1 MNALNM
7 SHNMPKLAYMVC
19 LCAVFTACRSSVQLV
34 DTEVPVPAIR
44 IDTVRVVE
52 TERVFVESPCDTGA
66 ILDELCKGEAS
77 GESDGVEWKF
87 RYEKVAREN
96 RVQGVLIRRL
106 ADSVHVLVS
115 KPATTVQIP
124 EKLKEQIA
132 QLQANQEAH
141 GFWYFVQFAIACAF
155 TGAVLLAVALVF
167 TKFKSLFGL

>member
-1 MNALNM
+1 MKLTPLYVAL
-7 SHNMPKLAYMVC
+7 L
-19 LCAVFTACRSSVQLV
+19 LLTACTSSVQVV

-44 IDTVRVVE
+44 IDTVKVVE
-52 TERVFVESPCDTGA
+52 TERVFIESPCDTGA
-66 ILDELCKGEAS
+66 ILDLLCKGEAS
-77 GESDGVEWKF
+77 GTSEGVEWKF

-115 KPATTVQIP
+115 KPETTVQIP
-124 EKLKEQIA
+124 DELKRQIA
-132 QLQANQEAH
+132 TLEANQEKH

-167 TKFKSLFGL
+167 TKFKSLFGF